1 MAGRSLGELVRK
13 LGDRV
18 LPTVVPL
25 LQAQLTTVNT
35 SGAGMGAGSG
45 YAGGEGD
52 EAEAM
57 RQGVCLGLV
66 EILAAASK
74 AQVETYIGTLVPALQ
89 VHDDQPTDRSIDQLI
104 DKPIDKPID
113 KLID

>member
-1 MAGRSLGELVRK
+1 MVAGRSLGELVRK

-35 SGAGMGAGSG
+35 TSTATGTGAGT
-45 YAGGEGD
+45 GGEGD

-89 VHDDQPTDRSIDQLI
+89 VHDDQPTV
-104 DKPIDKPID
+104 
-113 KLID
+113 

>member
-1 MAGRSLGELVRK
+1 MVAGRSLGELVRK

-25 LQAQLTTVNT
+25 LQAQLNNVTSSSSTTDSSLVT
-35 SGAGMGAGSG
+35 E
-45 YAGGEGD
+45 GELDD
-52 EAEAM
+52 EDAEAM

-74 AQVETYIGTLVPALQ
+74 TQVEEGVGMM
-89 VHDDQPTDRSIDQLI
+89 D
-104 DKPIDKPID
+104 
-113 KLID
+113 